1 MATCD
6 DALYLT
12 LLARVEL
19 ASMRTAIG
27 EAIAALLLGP
37 QQQKT
42 QGQRRADDLCTT
54 WWGLLA
60 SESPKLIGP
69 AISKNVYYVRMHTAA
84 ATSSDAVVELC

>member
-1 MATCD
+1 MPQPLEPMATCD

-42 QGQRRADDLCTT
+42 QGQRRADDL
-54 WWGLLA
+54 WHDLR
-60 SESPKLIGP
+60 SRS
-69 AISKNVYYVRMHTAA
+69 
-84 ATSSDAVVELC
+84 

>member
-19 ASMRTAIG
+19 ASMRIAIG
-27 EAIAALLLGP
+27 EAIAVLLLGP

-42 QGQRRADDLCTT
+42 QGAESRADDLGTT
-54 WWGLLA
+54 
-60 SESPKLIGP
+60 SESPKR
-69 AISKNVYYVRMHTAA
+69 A
-84 ATSSDAVVELC
+84 

>member
-54 WWGLLA
+54 WSGHLGEPEVDW
-60 SESPKLIGP
+60 P
-69 AISKNVYYVRMHTAA
+69 
-84 ATSSDAVVELC
+84 

>member
-1 MATCD
+1 MPQPLEPMATCD

-19 ASMRTAIG
+19 ASMRAAIG

-42 QGQRRADDLCTT
+42 QGQRRADDLLHDLGRAT
-54 WWGLLA
+54 
-60 SESPKLIGP
+60 SESPKLIGL
-69 AISKNVYYVRMHTAA
+69 AISKNVYYVRTHTQ
-84 ATSSDAVVELC
+84 